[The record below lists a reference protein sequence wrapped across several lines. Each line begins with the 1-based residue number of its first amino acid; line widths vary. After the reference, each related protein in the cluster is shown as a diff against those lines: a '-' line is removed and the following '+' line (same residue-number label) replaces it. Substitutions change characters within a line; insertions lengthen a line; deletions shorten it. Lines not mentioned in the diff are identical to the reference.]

1 MRVST
6 VKIETPIELSP
17 DSPIVITYENP
28 REFYN
33 TVSDFIN
40 AFNGE
45 KSQFSFWEEVES
57 QDPAKCGEMLCDLFS
72 FEFADKKI
80 VNLLYKTLQKNYLDG
95 EFLVQFSAINTEIA
109 MFLEKLCAT
118 VDFSL
123 DYDELSLEN
132 LLKSCAVK
140 PSKTYDS
147 LIEKIICYINIFVSL
162 KNISFFVFVGLK
174 SVLTDEE
181 LLSLYKH
188 CELQQVSLLLI
199 ESSKK
204 PKLPCERTIIITD
217 DLCEWTE
224 GFTEDFD

>member
-6 VKIETPIELSP
+6 VKIETPIELNSN
-17 DSPIVITYENP
+17 SPIVLIEENP

-33 TVSDFIN
+33 VVGDFLK
-40 AFNGE
+40 AFDGE
-45 KSQFSFWEEVES
+45 ESEFSFWDGDKSIEPS
-57 QDPAKCGEMLCDLFS
+57 KCGEMLNNLFT

-80 VNLLYKTLQKNYLDG
+80 VNLLYKTLQNNFLDG

-109 MFLEKLCAT
+109 IFLEKLSAT

-132 LLKSCAVK
+132 LFKSCSLK

-147 LIEKIICYINIFVSL
+147 LLEKIICYINIFVSL
-162 KNISFFVFVGLK
+162 KNISFFVFVDLK
-174 SVLTDEE
+174 SVLSKEE
-181 LLSLYKH
+181 LCTLYQH

-199 ESSKK
+199 ESTQNRNKV
-204 PKLPCERTIIITD
+204 PTERTIIITD
-217 DLCEWTE
+217 DLCELTE
-224 GFTEDFD
+224 GFVE